1 MENYYCRISY
11 DAYMMKT
18 YMYASYDATLSYI
31 V

>member
-11 DAYMMKT
+11 DAYMKT